1 MSLVKLINAQKL
13 THSCL
18 VTLSQ
23 REDVE
28 LLSPS
33 QLICLSESVGVDL
46 FSADITLRL
55 YIKLRPQSDEEV
67 ADFLENFFDTLITEK
82 GSRNMVMPKVRVI
95 EAVQESTMAKLSI
108 EQIVEHLKSLPLVI
122 DLEKE
127 AYEFLQIF
135 KIYKIVRTLADVFGE
150 IFIDHQVR
158 GNVEVSLADRRVKPL
173 GLMRYLR

>member
-1 MSLVKLINAQKL
+1 M
-13 THSCL
+13 
-18 VTLSQ
+18 TLSQ
-23 REDVE
+23 REDVD
-28 LLSPS
+28 LLSPN

-55 YIKLRPQSDEEV
+55 YIKLRPQTDEEV

-82 GSRNMVMPKVRVI
+82 GSRRNMIMPKARII
-95 EAVQESTMAKLSI
+95 EAVQDSTMAKLSI

-135 KIYKIVRTLADVFGE
+135 KIYKVVRALADVFGE
-150 IFIDHQVR
+150 IFIDH
-158 GNVEVSLADRRVKPL
+158 
-173 GLMRYLR
+173 